1 MRQISFF
8 VCVLLVLLCSNT
20 NAQNLTLKDG
30 LSRIPFS
37 KMPYKERNLPIG
49 YTDGCI
55 VNIYDGIDANMYEDL
70 QCTEFDSA
78 KKYVDFTPEVYLKI
92 ALPNSLYLGALS
104 FGGCTEYRTDVLF
117 VSDTNGNVKD
127 TLECCVLNGELAVK
141 QYEVKSTEEIIIYQ
155 MIFEMPMSLKWTEY
169 SGKAKALIG
178 HIKKTTY
185 RISSEGKFVKV
196 NEQNTERKGITTY
209 MLTTHNLW
217 NPEDFNM
224 SF

>member
-1 MRQISFF
+1 MKCVNLFLIAIFVLISS
-8 VCVLLVLLCSNT
+8 VT
-20 NAQNLTLKDG
+20 YAQDYSLKFG
-30 LSRIPFS
+30 LSQIPFTNL
-37 KMPYKERNLPIG
+37 PYKDRYLPG
-49 YTDGCI
+49 GRTDGYI
-55 VNIYDGIDANMYEDL
+55 IDFDPNIEGKMYEDL
-70 QCTEFDSA
+70 QCQQYSLA
-78 KKYVDFTPEVYLKI
+78 KNNQDFMPQVYLKVK
-92 ALPNSLYLGALS
+92 LSNGLYLGALS

-155 MIFEMPMSLKWTEY
+155 MIFALPVAMKWEDYGVT
-169 SGKAKALIG
+169 AKPLIG
-178 HIKKTTY
+178 HIRKTTY
-185 RISSEGKFVKV
+185 RISSESKFVKV

>member
-1 MRQISFF
+1 MKQFRS
-8 VCVLLVLLCSNT
+8 LLCMLLMLLCGNVY
-20 NAQNLTLKDG
+20 AQNLTLKDG

-49 YTDGCI
+49 YTDGCL

-117 VSDTNGNVKD
+117 VSDTNGNVKN
-127 TLECCVLNGELAVK
+127 TLECCVLNGDFAVK

-155 MIFEMPMSLKWTEY
+155 MIFESSDLMPYTKYYKSKPV
-169 SGKAKALIG
+169 KAYIR
-178 HIKKTTY
+178 KTTFQ
-185 RISSEGKFVKV
+185 ISADGKFIKTG
-196 NEQNTERKGITTY
+196 EQNTNVSTFQSSLLQE
-209 MLTTHNLW
+209 HNLW
-217 NPEDFNM
+217 EPEAFNM
-224 SF
+224 NY

>member
-196 NEQNTERKGITTY
+196 NEQKTGTKGVTPY
-209 MLTTHNLW
+209 MLTTKNLW

-224 SF
+224 SY

>member
-92 ALPNSLYLGALS
+92 ALPNGFYLGALS

-141 QYEVKSTEEIIIYQ
+141 QYEVKSTEEVIIYQ

-196 NEQNTERKGITTY
+196 NEQKTGTKGVTPY
-209 MLTTHNLW
+209 MLTTKNLW

-224 SF
+224 SY

>member
-1 MRQISFF
+1 MKQFRS
-8 VCVLLVLLCSNT
+8 LLCMLLMLLCGNVY
-20 NAQNLTLKDG
+20 AQNLTLKDG

-141 QYEVKSTEEIIIYQ
+141 QYEVKSTEEVIIYQ

-196 NEQNTERKGITTY
+196 NEQKTGTKGVTPY
-209 MLTTHNLW
+209 MLTTKNLW

-224 SF
+224 SY